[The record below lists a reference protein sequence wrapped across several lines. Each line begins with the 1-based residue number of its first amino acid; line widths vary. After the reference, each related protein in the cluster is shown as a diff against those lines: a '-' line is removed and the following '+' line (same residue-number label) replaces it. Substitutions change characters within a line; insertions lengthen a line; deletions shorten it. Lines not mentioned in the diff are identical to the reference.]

1 MLKKIIISIILLLCF
16 TSGNTMAVVFNKNT
30 VFSKE
35 DIAYFNSLAWQYGAL
50 TKQDV
55 ENYIKIGKDL
65 NKAFRKSDRLE
76 AAKIMQQVGWK
87 YDQGHYFDIKIKN
100 GYWLL
105 EEGAD
110 FAYWLEQTEFPAAL
124 VPNKNELDIIERY
137 KGKLSRIVD

>member
-1 MLKKIIISIILLLCF
+1 MLKKITITVFLLLCF
-16 TSGNTMAVVFNKNT
+16 TCSNATAVYFNKNMT
-30 VFSKE
+30 FSKE

-65 NKAFRKSDRLE
+65 NKALRKNERVE

-87 YDQGHYFDIKIKN
+87 YDQGHYIDIKIKN

-110 FAYWLEQTEFPAAL
+110 FAHWLDQTEFPAAL
-124 VPNKNELDIIERY
+124 VPGKDELDIIERY
-137 KGKLSRIVD
+137 RSKLSRIVN